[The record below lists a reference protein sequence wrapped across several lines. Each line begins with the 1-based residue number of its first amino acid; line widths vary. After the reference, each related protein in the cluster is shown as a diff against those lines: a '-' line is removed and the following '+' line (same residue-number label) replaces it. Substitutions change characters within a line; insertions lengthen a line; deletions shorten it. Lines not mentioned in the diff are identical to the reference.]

1 MQGYEARIW
10 GLYRVSELKSRRD
23 VGMAMIHPERRRN
36 RQAGQALALTAISLV
51 VLVGMLGL
59 GIDMG
64 VLRYEQRLQQTAAD
78 AAALAGASNL
88 PVNGAGSLGVI
99 DGAKNASADN
109 GFTDNGTDCSAGAAV
124 NTVCVEVNNPPQQS
138 KTHNG
143 DSNYVEVLV
152 SAVHPTYF
160 ARIFG
165 KKAATVTARAVAT
178 NVAAGPS
185 RPCLLALSASA
196 NALVVDGTISLNACS
211 LIVDGDLQVN
221 GEIAETGGG
230 SIEVAGRCSGS
241 CSGVVQGIPAVA
253 DPLANL
259 STPPADGCTSGLLGL
274 LNVLNLCQGTVGAN
288 VDVDFTELT
297 NPSDL
302 YIIPGGLTMG
312 ANAAINAPTETLYIP
327 SGRVK
332 FPSSSPATINANAMI
347 VAQPLDVSVDVR
359 LNLGGNGNAPVG
371 KATLVE

>member
-1 MQGYEARIW
+1 MKHEIGVL
-10 GLYRVSELKSRRD
+10 GRVSELKSRRD
-23 VGMAMIHPERRRN
+23 VGMATIHLERRRN

-51 VLVGMLGL
+51 VLVGMLGF

-88 PVNGAGSLGVI
+88 PVNGAGSLGVV

-109 GFTDNGTDCSAGAAV
+109 GFTDNGTDCGAGAAV
-124 NTVCVEVNNPPQQS
+124 NTVCVKVNNPPQQS

-152 SAVHPTYF
+152 SAVQPTYF

-165 KKAATVTARAVAT
+165 KTKTTVTARAVAT
-178 NVAAGPS
+178 NVGGGPHK
-185 RPCLLALSASA
+185 PCLLSLSASA
-196 NALVVDGTISLNACS
+196 TFIVDGTIQLTACN
-211 LIVDGDLQVN
+211 LIVNGDIQLNVPIQKDSASSV
-221 GEIAETGGG
+221 
-230 SIEVAGRCSGS
+230 EVAGRCSGS

-259 STPPADGCTSGLLGL
+259 STPPADGCTNSLLGL

-302 YIIPGGLTMG
+302 YIIPGGLTLK

-327 SGRVK
+327 SGRVR

-347 VAQPLDVSVDVR
+347 VAQPLDVSANVT
-359 LNLGGNGNAPVG
+359 LNLGGNGSPPIG